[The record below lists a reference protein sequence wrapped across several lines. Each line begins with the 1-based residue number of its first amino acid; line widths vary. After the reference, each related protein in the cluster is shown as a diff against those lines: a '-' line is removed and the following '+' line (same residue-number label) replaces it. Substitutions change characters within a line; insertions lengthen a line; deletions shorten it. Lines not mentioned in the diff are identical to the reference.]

1 MEGTSLYDIITVVI
15 LGAAVIYYFLI
26 PAADAAVDVRNKARN
41 KQKQIQVEEE
51 SEGPE

>member
-15 LGAAVIYYFLI
+15 LAAAVIYYFLI
-26 PAADAAVDVRNKARN
+26 PAADAAVDVRNKARAGK
-41 KQKQIQVEEE
+41 KQTEEE

>member
-15 LGAAVIYYFLI
+15 LAAAVIYYFLI
-26 PAADAAVDVRNKARN
+26 PAADAAVDVRNKARAG
-41 KQKQIQVEEE
+41 KQTDNE

>member
-15 LGAAVIYYFLI
+15 LGAAVLYYFI
-26 PAADAAVDVRNKARN
+26 VPAADAAVEI
-41 KQKQIQVEEE
+41 KQKVKTRKKQTEEE